1 MSKFSLYPFR
11 AKWGLVIPIALGIL
25 SGCGGITPIW
35 KGDCKELAESKT
47 LYYQQPCE
55 YVIEA
60 NKLVSPGP
68 YSLELTLTYY
78 SQIGR
83 TELPLFISIEDNLHN
98 TQDFYFSIPLKKDG
112 RDLGVL
118 AQNEIDLTI
127 THLAVQE
134 LALPEETYFLRVFYD
149 GERIMEDEAEGIIAL
164 EARLYN
170 AQAYGENSVP

>member
-1 MSKFSLYPFR
+1 MSISNLHLISLT
-11 AKWGLVIPIALGIL
+11 AKRFLPIVLIL
-25 SGCGGITPIW
+25 LSSCSGITPIW

-55 YVIEA
+55 YQIDA
-60 NKLVSPGP
+60 NQLSDPGP

-83 TELPLFISIEDNLHN
+83 TELPLFISLEDNLHN

-127 THLAVQE
+127 THLAIEE
-134 LALPEETYFLRVFYD
+134 LELSEDSYFLRVFYD
-149 GERIMEDEAEGIIAL
+149 GARIMEDEAEGIIAL
-164 EARLYN
+164 EVRLYN
-170 AQAYGENSVP
+170 AQAYGENTVP